1 MDFLSMIREARFVD
15 LKAGS
20 KEEALRELVD
30 VLSHN
35 PNVTNSEEFLRC
47 IFEREKLIST
57 GVGIGVALPHVKISS
72 VKDFVLAVGRSHRGI
87 DFQSLDDKPVHLVAM
102 IGASDKQSGE
112 FLKVL
117 ARLVLQLKD
126 KDFRREVMLAKNPDE
141 VAKLFLQMAQ
151 KT

>member
-15 LKAGS
+15 LKATS
-20 KEEALRELVD
+20 KEEALRELVE

-35 PNVTNSEEFLRC
+35 PNVGNAEDFLKS

-57 GVGIGVALPHVKISS
+57 GVGIGVALPHVKIPS
-72 VKDFVLAVGRSHRGI
+72 VKDFVLAVGRSHRGL

-126 KDFRREVMLAKNPDE
+126 KDFRREVMLAKSPEE
-141 VAKLFLQMAQ
+141 VAKIFLSMAQ
-151 KT
+151 KS

>member
-15 LKAGS
+15 LKAGN
-20 KEEALRELVD
+20 KEEALRELVEI
-30 VLSHN
+30 LSHN
-35 PNVTNSEEFLRC
+35 PNVANSEEFLRC

-57 GVGIGVALPHVKISS
+57 GVGIGVALPHVKIPS

-126 KDFRREVMLAKNPDE
+126 KDFRREVMLAKSPDE
-141 VAKLFLQMAQ
+141 VAKFFLQMAQ